1 MKIGILREAGPEKRV
16 AMVPEVIPKLT
27 KIGFEILVENGAG
40 ISAGF
45 SNEDYQERGASV
57 TNLDQIINSDLI
69 VSIGVPEV
77 EKLRRGQIVVCLADP
92 FREIERI
99 KQLADGGVNLCSM
112 DMIPRR
118 LSKAQAM
125 DVNSSQDNLAG
136 YKSVIL
142 GAQYS
147 NKLFPMMMTSA
158 GTVRPVKV
166 VIMGAGVAGLQA
178 IATAKRLGAI
188 VYASDVRLA
197 AKEQIE
203 SLGGKF
209 IEVEGMEDFEDESGY
224 AKPLTPEF
232 IQKVNE
238 TVCKVAED
246 ADLVITTARVFGRDA
261 PITVPATAVKRMKN
275 GTVIVDMNTDT
286 GGNCELS
293 EKGKVVEKEGVVI
306 VGITNLPGTV
316 ASTASMLY
324 ANNVASFISSLTK
337 EKEFILDMNDEILTG
352 PPKESE
358 LYVEGMGGILVT
370 IDGKIEKNQKRLRE
384 AIG

>member
-1 MKIGILREAGPEKRV
+1 MKIGIPKETEMEKRV
-16 AMVPEVIPKLT
+16 AMVPKVIPKLT
-27 KIGFEILVENGAG
+27 KIGFEILVEDGLG
-40 ISAGF
+40 VSAGF
-45 SNEDYQERGASV
+45 TNEDYQEKGAHV
-57 TNLDQIINSDLI
+57 TDRNEVMNTELI
-69 VSIGVPEV
+69 LAIGVPKT
-77 EKLRRGQIVVCLADP
+77 EKWKEGQTIVCLADP
-92 FREIERI
+92 FRDTEIV
-99 KQLADGGVNLCSM
+99 KQLAKEGVNLCSM

-142 GAQYS
+142 GGKYS
-147 NKLFPMMMTSA
+147 NKIFPMMMTSA
-158 GTVRPVKV
+158 GTIRPAKV

-178 IATAKRLGAI
+178 IATAKRLGAV

-246 ADLVITTARVFGRDA
+246 ADVVITTARIFGKDA
-261 PITVPATAVKRMKN
+261 PTTVPANAVKRMKK
-275 GTVIVDMNTDT
+275 GAVIVDMNTDT

-293 EKGKVVEKEGVVI
+293 ERDKVVEKEGIVI
-306 VGITNLPGTV
+306 VGISNLPGTV
-316 ASTASMLY
+316 ANTASMLY
-324 ANNVASFISSLTK
+324 ANNLANFVTSLSK
-337 EKEFILDMNDEILTG
+337 DGEFILDMDDEILVG
-352 PPKESE
+352 PSEESDF
-358 LYVEGMGGILVT
+358 YVRGMGGILVT
-370 IDGKIEKNQKRLRE
+370 KNGEIEKNQEKLKE
-384 AIG
+384 AIK

>member
-1 MKIGILREAGPEKRV
+1 MKIGIPKETEMEKRV
-16 AMVPEVIPKLT
+16 AMVPKVIPKLT
-27 KIGFEILVENGAG
+27 KIGFEILVEDGLG
-40 ISAGF
+40 VSAGF
-45 SNEDYQERGASV
+45 TNEDYQEKGAHV
-57 TNLDQIINSDLI
+57 TDRNEVMNTELI
-69 VSIGVPEV
+69 LAIGVPKT
-77 EKLRRGQIVVCLADP
+77 EKWKEGQTIVCLADP
-92 FREIERI
+92 FRDTEIV
-99 KQLADGGVNLCSM
+99 KQLAKEGVNLCSM

-142 GAQYS
+142 GGKYS
-147 NKLFPMMMTSA
+147 NKIFPMMMTSA
-158 GTVRPVKV
+158 GTIRPAKV

-178 IATAKRLGAI
+178 IATAKRLGAV

-246 ADLVITTARVFGRDA
+246 ADVVITTARIFGRDA
-261 PITVPATAVKRMKN
+261 PTTVPANAVKRMKK
-275 GTVIVDMNTDT
+275 GAVIVDMNTDT

-293 EKGKVVEKEGVVI
+293 ERDKVVEKEGIVI
-306 VGITNLPGTV
+306 VGISNLPGTV
-316 ASTASMLY
+316 ANTASMLY
-324 ANNVASFISSLTK
+324 ANNLANFVTSLSK
-337 EKEFILDMNDEILTG
+337 DGEFILDMDDEILVG
-352 PPKESE
+352 PSEESDF
-358 LYVEGMGGILVT
+358 YVRGMGGILVT
-370 IDGKIEKNQKRLRE
+370 KNGEIEKNQEKLKE
-384 AIG
+384 AIK

>member
-1 MKIGILREAGPEKRV
+1 MKIGIPKETEMEKRV
-16 AMVPEVIPKLT
+16 AMVPKVIPKLT
-27 KIGFEILVENGAG
+27 KIGFEILVEDGLG
-40 ISAGF
+40 VSAGF
-45 SNEDYQERGASV
+45 TNEDYQEKGAHV
-57 TNLDQIINSDLI
+57 TDRNEVMNTELI
-69 VSIGVPEV
+69 LAIGVPKT
-77 EKLRRGQIVVCLADP
+77 EKWKEGQTIVCLADP
-92 FREIERI
+92 FRDTEIV
-99 KQLADGGVNLCSM
+99 KQLAKEGVNLCSM

-142 GAQYS
+142 GGKYS
-147 NKLFPMMMTSA
+147 NKIFPMMMTSA
-158 GTVRPVKV
+158 GTIRPAKV

-178 IATAKRLGAI
+178 IATAKRLGAV

-246 ADLVITTARVFGRDA
+246 ADVVITTARIFGKDA
-261 PITVPATAVKRMKN
+261 PTTVPANAVKRMKK
-275 GTVIVDMNTDT
+275 GAVIVDMNTDT

-293 EKGKVVEKEGVVI
+293 ERDKVVEKEGIVI
-306 VGITNLPGTV
+306 VGISNIPGTV
-316 ASTASMLY
+316 ANTASMLY
-324 ANNVASFISSLTK
+324 ANNLANFVTSLSK
-337 EKEFILDMNDEILTG
+337 DGEFILDMDDEILVG
-352 PPKESE
+352 PSEESDF
-358 LYVEGMGGILVT
+358 YVRGMGGILVT
-370 IDGKIEKNQKRLRE
+370 KNGEIEKNQEKLKE
-384 AIG
+384 AIK